1 MDIMVEDWVANM
13 NKKVVISFVDESGEN
28 RVFNDWASA
37 EEYLKRIIA
46 LNREFTSISAN
57 LTIQTRKRV

>member
-1 MDIMVEDWVANM
+1 MVEDWVANM

-57 LTIQTRKRV
+57 LIIQTRKRV

>member
-1 MDIMVEDWVANM
+1 MVEDWVVNM

>member
-1 MDIMVEDWVANM
+1 MVEDWVVNM

-57 LTIQTRKRV
+57 LTIQTRKKV

>member
-1 MDIMVEDWVANM
+1 MVEDWVANM

-28 RVFNDWASA
+28 RVSNDWASA

>member
-1 MDIMVEDWVANM
+1 M

-37 EEYLKRIIA
+37 EEYLKTVIA
-46 LNREFTSISAN
+46 LNREFSSISAN
-57 LTIQTRKRV
+57 LIIQTRKKV

>member
-1 MDIMVEDWVANM
+1 MSTQF
-13 NKKVVISFVDESGEN
+13 KLVISFVDESGEN

-46 LNREFTSISAN
+46 FNREFTSISAN
-57 LTIQTRKRV
+57 LIVSTRKKV

>member
-1 MDIMVEDWVANM
+1 M

-37 EEYLKRIIA
+37 EEYLKRVIA
-46 LNREFTSISAN
+46 LNREFSSISAN
-57 LTIQTRKRV
+57 LIIQTRKRV

>member
-1 MDIMVEDWVANM
+1 MVEDWVANM

>member
-1 MDIMVEDWVANM
+1 MVEDWVANM

-28 RVFNDWASA
+28 RVFNDWDSA

-46 LNREFTSISAN
+46 TNREFTSISAN
-57 LTIQTRKRV
+57 LIVQTRKKI